1 VAVTRGTLR
10 LARQLRRAVG
20 TEADQAV
27 RSLTAEWVTA
37 WDRLTPAWTAAA
49 ADLVAEAVRLGHWPR
64 PTDIARTGS
73 AIAAL
78 QATEDAL
85 TRLARS
91 TATTSAAA
99 ASRAVDADL
108 DLEARIIAS
117 QAPATE
123 REALLAHTTGRGGLL
138 TREQDRDT
146 VNLTVLSRIRTFA
159 PDVIRQRVQ
168 GQITSTANPLPA
180 ETLEVVRRELIRGVE
195 VGDNPRTAAA
205 RIVAQAQAGFN
216 GGLARALNIARTETL
231 DAYRNTSQQI
241 HAANADI
248 VPGWQWL
255 ATLDTRVCSSCLA
268 MHGQQFPTSQ
278 PGPWD
283 HQQGR
288 CARLPVLASWA
299 ELGITA
305 PEPPGAIP
313 DAEAWFA
320 SLPRAERL
328 RIMGPARLDLLES
341 GRVGWGDLATL
352 RTSTRWRPSYVP
364 TPVRDLRRRVAQG
377 LPPTP
382 RPAPIPRVH
391 LATTTLPAPQP
402 RLTPTQRV
410 QAGDFSGL
418 TRVGPQRGSNPG
430 GLYEAADGSRWYI
443 KSLPEGQARE
453 EALAA
458 SLYRAAGVRVPE
470 VRVGRGAPGL
480 PGQTQVASRYIDDAT
495 RVRGAAAVADEM
507 RDGFG
512 VDAWLANWDV
522 AGESWDNVVVSG
534 GHVWRIDVGGSLR
547 YRAQGGLKGAAFGD
561 EVTEWITLRSTTR
574 APQASQAFRGMTPA
588 QQLAAARRV
597 QSVKPS
603 TIRAMV
609 REHGLDD
616 DLATVLIRRR
626 KSIVDRLPTLQ
637 EQAKRH
643 AAWQQA
649 AAQAREGQA
658 ALNAVQRSMARDRT
672 VTPRPAEWTD
682 SQFDAVGRSALRY
695 RRSGYQPINSALRS
709 RAALPEMPEHIRQ
722 HIENLDLLLGS
733 SQLQDTVLGYR
744 GVSNLGEFINGW
756 NNVDVTGLTW
766 TDWAYSSMSASR
778 GIAEMFAG
786 SGGESS
792 VLMRIVAR
800 PGHPAFQLSDMD
812 DEAEI
817 LLRRGATFRVVADYG
832 IVNNRRILDVEIVT

>member
-1 VAVTRGTLR
+1 MAVTRGTLR

-27 RSLTAEWVTA
+27 RALTAEWVTA
-37 WDRLTPAWTAAA
+37 WDDLAPAWTAAA

-341 GRVGWGDLATL
+341 GQVGWGDLATL
-352 RTSTRWRPSYVP
+352 RTSTGWRPSYVP

-382 RPAPIPRVH
+382 RPGRVPP
-391 LATTTLPAPQP
+391 TPAAARWTPPQP
-402 RLTPTQRV
+402 LTPAR
-410 QAGDFSGL
+410 A
-418 TRVGPQRGSNPG
+418 RR
-430 GLYEAADGSRWYI
+430 A
-443 KSLPEGQARE
+443 QARMG
-453 EALAA
+453 ALT
-458 SLYRAAGVRVPE
+458 
-470 VRVGRGAPGL
+470 GA
-480 PGQTQVASRYIDDAT
+480 
-495 RVRGAAAVADEM
+495 GAAALTQYTAGGARDMNTLLRGTRPATERDTLTVSDIRDAVSSM
-507 RDGFG
+507 RPLPFDVLLYRFVGPEAFG
-512 VDAWLANWDV
+512 VASVDDLA
-522 AGESWDNVVVSG
+522 GL
-534 GHVWRIDVGGSLR
+534 VGRRLQERG
-547 YRAQGGLKGAAFGD
+547 FM
-561 EVTEWITLRSTTR
+561 STTVV
-574 APQASQAFRGMTPA
+574 ASGWTDAAGQMAT
-588 QQLAAARRV
+588 AARR
-597 QSVKPS
+597 P
-603 TIRAMV
+603 V
-609 REHGLDD
+609 RME
-616 DLATVLIRRR
+616 I
-626 KSIVDRLPTLQ
+626 
-637 EQAKRH
+637 
-643 AAWQQA
+643 AA
-649 AAQAREGQA
+649 
-658 ALNAVQRSMARDRT
+658 
-672 VTPRPAEWTD
+672 PAGT
-682 SQFDAVGRSALRY
+682 
-695 RRSGYQPINSALRS
+695 
-709 RAALPEMPEHIRQ
+709 RAAYVDTISAHPGQ
-722 HIENLDLLLGS
+722 HEVVLAPG
-733 SQLQDTVLGYR
+733 TV
-744 GVSNLGEFINGW
+744 VE
-756 NNVDVTGLTW
+756 VV
-766 TDWAYSSMSASR
+766 
-778 GIAEMFAG
+778 E
-786 SGGESS
+786 
-792 VLMRIVAR
+792 VAV
-800 PGHPAFQLSDMD
+800 
-812 DEAEI
+812 E
-817 LLRRGATFRVVADYG
+817 GAHTVVRVRVVA
-832 IVNNRRILDVEIVT
+832 